1 MGQDENNKEKKGSSW
16 FKDFMYE
23 KKDGEKPVVDTKKS
37 SEKKTTFPNQQTNT
51 AAPAK
56 NTVVHNDFMDSESSS
71 EIVSGINPEVI
82 SKVQSAYESNFVKLN
97 KPGVDFFE
105 YFNLVKKQGFDK
117 PGAYEMAL
125 DMTTGMNGELSK
137 EILISQADGY
147 ISQINDLHQ
156 TQLQKGEAKKQEIVT
171 NRDNEQKSL
180 TDNLRN
186 LKEQLESVQTQIQAT
201 ENKLSV
207 VDSKYQPQLS
217 DIEQRLMANDLVK
230 NKMVVDLNKVKQGIS
245 SI

>member
-1 MGQDENNKEKKGSSW
+1 MGQDENKGEKKGSW

-23 KKDGEKPVVDTKKS
+23 KKEGDKTTETKKAP
-37 SEKKTTFPNQQTNT
+37 EKKTTFPSQQNNT
-51 AAPAK
+51 AAPVK
-56 NTVVHNDFMDSESSS
+56 NTIVHDDFMDSVNNSTPT
-71 EIVSGINPEVI
+71 SGIDPEVV

-117 PGAYEMAL
+117 PEAYGMAL
-125 DMTTGMNGELSK
+125 DMTTGMNQELSK
-137 EILISQADGY
+137 EILTSQADGY
-147 ISQINDLHQ
+147 IAQINNLHQ
-156 TQLQKGEAKKQEIVT
+156 TQLQKGEAKKQEIVA

-180 TDNLRN
+180 TENLRN
-186 LKEQLESVQTQIQAT
+186 LKEQLESVQTQIHAT

-230 NKMVVDLNKVKQGIS
+230 NKMVVELNKVKQGIS